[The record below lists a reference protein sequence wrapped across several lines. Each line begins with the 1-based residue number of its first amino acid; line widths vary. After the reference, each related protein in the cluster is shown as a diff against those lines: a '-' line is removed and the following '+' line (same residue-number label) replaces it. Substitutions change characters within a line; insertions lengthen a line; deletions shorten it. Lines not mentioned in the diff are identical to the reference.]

1 MTDLTKQ
8 AFYWSI
14 RRELWENR
22 FLYLAPLIVAAIV
35 TFTSAIAVVASAF
48 RYPGVSDALTLN
60 RVLQPLRMAPAPI
73 MLTALVIGFF
83 YSLDA
88 LYGERR
94 DRSLLFW
101 KSLPVSDTTTVLT
114 KASIP
119 LVVLPAIALG
129 LSFGTQ
135 LVLTPLTGAVMAS
148 KGISVAHLGSLE
160 RMATM
165 VYGLSAHALWFAP
178 IYALALLVSA
188 WAPRAPLMWTVMPFV
203 VAGAVE
209 HVTFRTKLVPSFLK
223 YRLGG
228 AMREAFGNPNGTDHL
243 RDLTP
248 LRFLGSSGLWLGL
261 IFAAACIALSVKL
274 RHSRD
279 PS

>member
-1 MTDLTKQ
+1 MSPQ
-8 AFYWSI
+8 FQWSI

-22 FLYLAPLIVAAIV
+22 FLYLAPLVVAVIV
-35 TFTSAIAVVASAF
+35 TFTSALAVVFFAL
-48 RYPGVSDALTLN
+48 RNPGVSDARTVSHLIG
-60 RVLQPLRMAPAPI
+60 PLRMAPAPI
-73 MLTALVIGFF
+73 MLTALLIGFF

-94 DRSLLFW
+94 DRSILFW
-101 KSLPVSDTTTVLT
+101 KSLPVSDTTTVLS

-119 LVVLPAIALG
+119 MLVLPAIALA

-135 LVLTPLTGAVMAS
+135 LVLAPLTGAAMLS
-148 KGISVAHLGSLE
+148 KGVSVTHLASLE

-165 VYGLSAHALWFAP
+165 VYGLSVHALWFAP
-178 IYALALLVSA
+178 VYALALLVSA
-188 WAPRAPLMWTVMPFV
+188 WAPRAPLLWTVMPFV
-203 VAGAVE
+203 VAGAIE
-209 HVTFRTKLVPSFLK
+209 HVTFRTRFVPSFLK
-223 YRLGG
+223 YRFSG
-228 AMREAFGNPNGTDHL
+228 AMYEAFGNLKGTDQL

-248 LRFLGSSGLWLGL
+248 LRFLGSPGLWLGL
-261 IFAAACIALSVKL
+261 LFAAGCIALAVKL